1 MKANELTDFEKA
13 IARELW
19 PGIAVDDMTPEGC
32 KLTRIKAERLLAICR
47 QQIEEQTI
55 EEQTKEAPILTME
68 LADTIEKAVNDML
81 KDICGELP
89 RPIIMT
95 IAVIVLSSFTGMPV
109 SLKAFDKEFK
119 Q

>member
-1 MKANELTDFEKA
+1 MNDKLTDWEKA
-13 IARELW
+13 VARELW

-32 KLTRIKAERLLAICR
+32 KLTRIKAERLLALCR
-47 QQIEEQTI
+47 QQIEEQAI